1 MCPPAIKPGRP
12 IRHRHFSA
20 SPRSPG
26 GLYTVSWPWLGC
38 GRVSDSATAVV
49 PDSVCRVGV
58 GHHCAA
64 ERDFSTTK
72 ALSLRRGSDIAAAI
86 PMAAIARRVGTA
98 REASPV
104 RRPPTLLPFHLA
116 ACAHN
121 ERKGD
126 TPRPLGP
133 GFNLRLGGQGHS
145 FFVYSSRRRL
155 MQSCMCTGAA
165 QRRRLRRPIMIMTD
179 KAGAFHPWSR
189 AICGSAEKGLQSLH
203 SSRTLCEGD
212 LPQSLPLRHRGL
224 VRRNGRVALHILGAD
239 LAWSSRGRE
248 GWMSGWPQAA
258 YLRRRICSPRAILLY
273 VWIRWSNGEG
283 GEGRK

>member
-1 MCPPAIKPGRP
+1 MRSDKRHPGREGRGGAETTRPDPLPFHAQPPPPPSRLRPTRLAYLLHRRMKLCYPQRHVPPAIKPGRP

-26 GLYTVSWPWLGC
+26 GLYAVSWPWLGC

-179 KAGAFHPWSR
+179 KAGAFTPLVSSHMRIRRKR
-189 AICGSAEKGLQSLH
+189 AAVS
-203 SSRTLCEGD
+203 T
-212 LPQSLPLRHRGL
+212 
-224 VRRNGRVALHILGAD
+224 
-239 LAWSSRGRE
+239 
-248 GWMSGWPQAA
+248 
-258 YLRRRICSPRAILLY
+258 
-273 VWIRWSNGEG
+273 
-283 GEGRK
+283 